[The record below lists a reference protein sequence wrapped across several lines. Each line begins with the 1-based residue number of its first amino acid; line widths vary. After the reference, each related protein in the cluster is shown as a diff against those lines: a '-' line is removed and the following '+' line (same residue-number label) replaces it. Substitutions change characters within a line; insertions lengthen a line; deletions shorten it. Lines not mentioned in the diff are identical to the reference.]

1 MKKFIVLFFITY
13 IFSYANYLISNSE
26 IVLFYDKD
34 YKSIQYIRGDIFT
47 GVDIAKIEGDLI
59 LDRKEIIHLSDY
71 LQEVE
76 VLPDNNKLKLH
87 YNIKGKIM
95 CVSII
100 PSMYDRE
107 ELYFIVE
114 FVNFLPDNKKV
125 DFSFKIVPQKDN
137 KYVEYNK
144 SMESYSYDDF
154 YFKARNYQ
162 GKVYIGRNSTLEEKK
177 LEEYSEKIKKY
188 QDDNLYYI
196 VENIDYK
203 KPINFTI
210 KFYEDFK
217 NEDKFDGDF
226 IIAKELAYW
235 EKNNYTK
242 GYTDKKKLFLT
253 ELKNLNTITSRA
265 VIPEHIS
272 YSKSD
277 ENLNNK
283 IKLYYLN
290 SIYNENFNINKFFED
305 INIRKSDNEAVVYY
319 TFLFKYLN
327 RSGNYIT
334 GNLLQNKIIPEVL
347 SLLDY
352 LEEIDNEI
360 INVRDNINNYY
371 WYYELISNIENRI
384 EFEKDKEFIQEKKRL
399 LLDYLNKNYVLN
411 DGLKTKKDSE
421 KSYYKNIKFINFL
434 PREKQLEILKRDY
447 FKYYNRLYGILQIEK
462 EKNEV
467 DIKYN
472 LDFIIK
478 LYENGETKLGD
489 ILFAN
494 LKVYLKKNKGYIL
507 PVLSLNKENQPG
519 IYGELLYL
527 YFTAEE
533 YREKY
538 GN

>member
-1 MKKFIVLFFITY
+1 
-13 IFSYANYLISNSE
+13 
-26 IVLFYDKD
+26 
-34 YKSIQYIRGDIFT
+34 
-47 GVDIAKIEGDLI
+47 
-59 LDRKEIIHLSDY
+59 
-71 LQEVE
+71 
-76 VLPDNNKLKLH
+76 
-87 YNIKGKIM
+87 M

-253 ELKNLNTITSRA
+253 ELKNLNIITSRA
-265 VIPEHIS
+265 VIPEYIS

-305 INIRKSDNEAVVYY
+305 I
-319 TFLFKYLN
+319 
-327 RSGNYIT
+327 
-334 GNLLQNKIIPEVL
+334 
-347 SLLDY
+347 
-352 LEEIDNEI
+352 
-360 INVRDNINNYY
+360 
-371 WYYELISNIENRI
+371 
-384 EFEKDKEFIQEKKRL
+384 
-399 LLDYLNKNYVLN
+399 
-411 DGLKTKKDSE
+411 
-421 KSYYKNIKFINFL
+421 
-434 PREKQLEILKRDY
+434 
-447 FKYYNRLYGILQIEK
+447 
-462 EKNEV
+462 
-467 DIKYN
+467 
-472 LDFIIK
+472 
-478 LYENGETKLGD
+478 
-489 ILFAN
+489 
-494 LKVYLKKNKGYIL
+494 
-507 PVLSLNKENQPG
+507 
-519 IYGELLYL
+519 
-527 YFTAEE
+527 
-533 YREKY
+533 
-538 GN
+538 